1 MKRIFIV
8 GTARSGTTLCQSLLA
23 NHPDLYTL
31 PETHFLPYAIPTQSW
46 LRPFRSIKE
55 EQVNRVKDL
64 LKEMNLPLEF
74 EPQKSDWA
82 SPSAWTKCFLHFMDA
97 LAEAEGKA
105 AWLEKTPMHLYYIDL
120 IKKAAPESLFIHTIR
135 EPKANIAALFEV
147 SKNHPT
153 AFKQASLEKAIK
165 RYKKELLISEK
176 HLKDPKHFHLHYEDL
191 VAHTQEKLKELQ
203 QFIGLNEV
211 DLQRDFSQR
220 AEELSLVNETWKAN
234 NKKEISL
241 KSKLEDRLTPQ
252 ELTKLDQA
260 LKGFQPTLRAFYED

>member
-1 MKRIFIV
+1 
-8 GTARSGTTLCQSLLA
+8 
-23 NHPDLYTL
+23 
-31 PETHFLPYAIPTQSW
+31 
-46 LRPFRSIKE
+46 
-55 EQVNRVKDL
+55 
-64 LKEMNLPLEF
+64 
-74 EPQKSDWA
+74 
-82 SPSAWTKCFLHFMDA
+82 MDA